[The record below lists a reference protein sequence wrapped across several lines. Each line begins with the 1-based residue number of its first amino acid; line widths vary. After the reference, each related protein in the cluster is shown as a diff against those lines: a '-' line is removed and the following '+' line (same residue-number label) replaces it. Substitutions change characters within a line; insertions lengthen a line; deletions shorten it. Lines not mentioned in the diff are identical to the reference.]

1 MSDRM
6 TPIPFGKLMNWILA
20 DMKDDKGIFG
30 VRFPYRAKGAALDF
44 LDEKIETPFG
54 PAAGPHTQLSQNI
67 VAAYFA
73 GSRFFEL
80 KTVQTLDGEDLPV
93 SKPCIDARDEC
104 YNVEWSTELRVPQA
118 LDEYVKAWYI
128 LKLISREFSLGAPDG
143 FMFNMSVGYDLEGI
157 RSEKIDSFI
166 EGLKD
171 AGETDVWKE
180 CESWTLANLKN
191 FKNIDE
197 GYVKAISPRVCG
209 SITLSTLHGCPPQE
223 IERIAS
229 YLLDE
234 KRLNTFIK
242 CNPTLLG
249 YEYARAKMDE
259 LGFSYMR
266 FDDHHFLDDL
276 QYADAVPMIE
286 RLSSKAAA
294 NGLRF
299 GVKLTNTFPV
309 DNPNDVM
316 DGDEMYMSGRALFP
330 LTLETARR
338 FSNDFGGK
346 LRISWSG
353 GADAENIS
361 LLYGA
366 GIWPVTIA
374 TTLLKPGGYQR
385 IKQLADEYDSRGCA
399 PFGGVDNEKIKKLS
413 ELASLSPKYIKPA
426 KAAPDRKIKRPVP
439 LTDCFI
445 APCEEGCPI
454 RQNVP
459 EYVRLA
465 GAGRFKEA
473 LSVILDKNPLPFITG
488 TICSHRCMNGCTR
501 DFYDES
507 VEIRAVK
514 LLCAEK
520 GIAEAMKELPRP
532 KARSEA
538 KAAVIGAGPAGMAA
552 AFFLGRSGIKAT
564 VFEKSDRFGGVVSR
578 IIPDFRIGAEAVNKD
593 LDIVSAYGAEFVANA
608 PRYSVAE
615 LKKAGYKYVVL
626 ANGAWKHG
634 KLELDEGETT
644 DVFDFLE
651 RFTNGECGELG
662 EYVAVIGGGNTAMDA
677 ARAAKRVPGVQ
688 RVSLIY
694 RRTKA
699 YMPADLEELEL
710 ALKDGVVFRELLA
723 PKAFRD
729 GALFCARMRLGEPD
743 ASGRRRP
750 VETAETVEIPAD
762 TVIAAVGEDVESE
775 FFIGNGL
782 AVDDRGRAVCGEDT
796 SASAANVYVIG
807 DARRGPATVV
817 EAIAD
822 ARAAADAITRAEG
835 LAPYDAAAADSGS
848 AESACAKKGL
858 LAAPGEPKDEA
869 KRCLECSVICE
880 NCADVCPNRA
890 NVVVDDAAGRP
901 QIIHVDLMCNEC
913 GNCET
918 FCPWNSAPYKDKFT
932 YFAGERDF
940 ADSENSG
947 YAAVEG
953 GYLVRL
959 DGTEYR
965 GGKEYLAEKL
975 PAEVISLIAAAEEHL
990 PLAQAEGNSRVR

>member
-6 TPIPFGKLMNWILA
+6 TPIPFGILMEWIL
-20 DMKDDKGIFG
+20 KDVKEGRGVFG
-30 VRFPYRAKGAALDF
+30 VRFPYRAKGTALDF
-44 LDEKIETPFG
+44 LGEKIETPFG
-54 PAAGPHTQLSQNI
+54 PAAGPHTQLAQNI
-67 VAAYFA
+67 IAAYFA

-118 LDEYVKAWYI
+118 LAEYVKAWYV
-128 LKLISREFSLGAPDG
+128 LKLIAKEFSLGAPCG

-157 RSEKIDSFI
+157 RSGKIDAFI

-171 AGETDVWKE
+171 ARRTDVWKE
-180 CESWTLANLKN
+180 CEDWTLAHLERFNNL
-191 FKNIDE
+191 DE
-197 GYVKAISPRVCG
+197 DYVKAISPAVCG
-209 SITLSTLHGCPPQE
+209 SITLSTLHGCPPRE
-223 IERIAS
+223 IERIAA

-234 KRLNTFIK
+234 KKLHTFIK

-259 LGFSYMR
+259 LGFSYMQ

-276 QYADAVPMIE
+276 QYADAVPMLR
-286 RLSSKAAA
+286 RLADKAAE
-294 NGLRF
+294 NGLDF

-309 DNPNDVM
+309 DNPNDYM
-316 DGDEMYMSGRALFP
+316 AGGEMYMSGRALFP
-330 LTLETARR
+330 LTLEVARR
-338 FSNDFGGK
+338 LSEDFGGG
-346 LRISWSG
+346 LRVSWSG
-353 GADAENIS
+353 GADAENIAS
-361 LLYGA
+361 LYSA
-366 GIWPVTIA
+366 GIWPVTLA

-385 IKQLADEYDSRGCA
+385 VKQLADEYAARGCG
-399 PFGGVDNEKIKKLS
+399 PFRGVDNEKLKALS
-413 ELASLSPKYIKPA
+413 ARASLDKKYRKPA
-426 KAAPDRKIKRPVP
+426 KLPANKKIDRPVP

-454 RQNVP
+454 NQDVP

-465 GAGRFKEA
+465 GEGRFAEA
-473 LSVILDKNPLPFITG
+473 LAVILDKNPLPFITG
-488 TICSHRCMNGCTR
+488 TICSHRCMSRCTR
-501 DFYDES
+501 NFYDES
-507 VEIRAVK
+507 VAIRAVK

-520 GIAEAMKELPRP
+520 GVGEAMKKLPRP
-532 KARSEA
+532 AARSEA
-538 KAAVIGAGPAGMAA
+538 KAAIIGGGPAGMAA
-552 AFFLGRSGIKAT
+552 AYFLGRSGVKAT
-564 VFEKSDRFGGVVSR
+564 VYEQASVFGGVVGR
-578 IIPDFRIGAEAVNKD
+578 IIPDFRIGAAAVEKD
-593 LDIVSAYGAEFVANA
+593 LEIVSAYGADFVADA
-608 PRYSVAE
+608 PRQSIAE
-615 LKKAGYKYVVL
+615 LKAAGFKYVVL

-634 KLELDEGETT
+634 KLKLEEGETT

-651 RFTNGECGELG
+651 KYKNGECDGLG
-662 EYVAVIGGGNTAMDA
+662 EYVAVVGGGNTAMDA

-710 ALKDGVVFRELLA
+710 ALDEGVVFRELLA
-723 PKAFRD
+723 PKAFRA
-729 GALFCARMRLGEPD
+729 GTLLCVRVKLGEPD

-762 TVIAAVGEDVESE
+762 TVIAAVGEEVESE
-775 FFIGNGL
+775 LFTVNGL
-782 AVDDRGRAVCGEDT
+782 AVDGRGRAACGGDMR
-796 SASAANVYVIG
+796 AAGAENVFVIG

-822 ARAAADAITRAEG
+822 ARAAADAIARAEG
-835 LAPYDAAAADSGS
+835 LALASAARGNGGAAEE
-848 AESACAKKGL
+848 ARARKGL
-858 LAAPGEPKDEA
+858 LAALGEPRAEA
-869 KRCLECSVICE
+869 KRCLECATVCE

-890 NVVVDDAAGRP
+890 NLTVTGRDGRT
-901 QIIHVDLMCNEC
+901 QIIHVDSMCNEC

-918 FCPWNSAPYKDKFT
+918 FCPWKSAPYKDKFT

-940 ADSENSG
+940 ADSANSG
-947 YAAVEG
+947 YAAVAD

-959 DGTEYR
+959 NGAEYR
-965 GGKEYLAEKL
+965 LGAEELAKKL
-975 PAEVISLIAAAEEHL
+975 PPEIAALIMASEEQL
-990 PLAQAEGNSRVR
+990 PPALFRGRKR

>member
-1 MSDRM
+1 M
-6 TPIPFGKLMNWILA
+6 
-20 DMKDDKGIFG
+20 
-30 VRFPYRAKGAALDF
+30 
-44 LDEKIETPFG
+44 
-54 PAAGPHTQLSQNI
+54 
-67 VAAYFA
+67 
-73 GSRFFEL
+73 
-80 KTVQTLDGEDLPV
+80 
-93 SKPCIDARDEC
+93 
-104 YNVEWSTELRVPQA
+104 PQA

-197 GYVKAISPRVCG
+197 GCVKAISPRVCG

-413 ELASLSPKYIKPA
+413 ELASLSPKYRKPA

-488 TICSHRCMNGCTR
+488 TICSHRC
-501 DFYDES
+501 
-507 VEIRAVK
+507 
-514 LLCAEK
+514 
-520 GIAEAMKELPRP
+520 
-532 KARSEA
+532 
-538 KAAVIGAGPAGMAA
+538 
-552 AFFLGRSGIKAT
+552 
-564 VFEKSDRFGGVVSR
+564 
-578 IIPDFRIGAEAVNKD
+578 
-593 LDIVSAYGAEFVANA
+593 
-608 PRYSVAE
+608 
-615 LKKAGYKYVVL
+615 
-626 ANGAWKHG
+626 
-634 KLELDEGETT
+634 
-644 DVFDFLE
+644 
-651 RFTNGECGELG
+651 
-662 EYVAVIGGGNTAMDA
+662 
-677 ARAAKRVPGVQ
+677 
-688 RVSLIY
+688 
-694 RRTKA
+694 
-699 YMPADLEELEL
+699 
-710 ALKDGVVFRELLA
+710 
-723 PKAFRD
+723 
-729 GALFCARMRLGEPD
+729 
-743 ASGRRRP
+743 
-750 VETAETVEIPAD
+750 
-762 TVIAAVGEDVESE
+762 
-775 FFIGNGL
+775 
-782 AVDDRGRAVCGEDT
+782 
-796 SASAANVYVIG
+796 
-807 DARRGPATVV
+807 
-817 EAIAD
+817 
-822 ARAAADAITRAEG
+822 
-835 LAPYDAAAADSGS
+835 
-848 AESACAKKGL
+848 
-858 LAAPGEPKDEA
+858 
-869 KRCLECSVICE
+869 
-880 NCADVCPNRA
+880 
-890 NVVVDDAAGRP
+890 
-901 QIIHVDLMCNEC
+901 
-913 GNCET
+913 
-918 FCPWNSAPYKDKFT
+918 
-932 YFAGERDF
+932 
-940 ADSENSG
+940 
-947 YAAVEG
+947 
-953 GYLVRL
+953 
-959 DGTEYR
+959 
-965 GGKEYLAEKL
+965 
-975 PAEVISLIAAAEEHL
+975 ISC
-990 PLAQAEGNSRVR
+990 R